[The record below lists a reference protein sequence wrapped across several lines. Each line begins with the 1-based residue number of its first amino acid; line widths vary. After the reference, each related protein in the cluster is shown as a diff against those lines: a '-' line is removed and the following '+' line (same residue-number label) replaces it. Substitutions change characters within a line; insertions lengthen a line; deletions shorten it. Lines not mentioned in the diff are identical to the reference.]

1 MLLELLR
8 GEREVYTTFSAV
20 AYANAARL
28 LATDNITFRVKVTNT
43 GAANRCTSGAA
54 LYGVRTDLE
63 TQYQI
68 FVKKGDYD
76 LAVHCLSKTY

>member
-8 GEREVYTTFSAV
+8 GEREVFTTFSAV

-28 LATDNITFRVKVTNT
+28 LAAENITFRVKVTNT
-43 GAANRCTSGAA
+43 GAANRCTGGAV
-54 LYGVRTDLE
+54 LRTGLE

-76 LAVHCLSKTY
+76 LAVHYLSKTY